1 MSQRIVGQC
10 GLFSM
15 TSDAGSSI
23 NRCLSSHPQLV
34 RRIRIAASAK
44 RVIRQRLDGLFG
56 ITERALWPGVDGV
69 AHFIARWYSG
79 AAASD
84 GESDSAAASNAHAE
98 ATHAEAT
105 HAKATHAKAT
115 TAASPKTRL
124 DVEQPQWRPSARPK
138 PLSSTLQHGRPKGRP
153 TAVTFDPVFGRIKF
167 ADRIASI
174 AHAAAKTP
182 DREPYVLLAAQCPY
196 NT

>member
-84 GESDSAAASNAHAE
+84 GDSDSAAASSA
-98 ATHAEAT
+98 HAEAT
-105 HAKATHAKAT
+105 HAKATA
-115 TAASPKTRL
+115 AASPKTR
-124 DVEQPQWRPSARPK
+124 VAKARRGTAAVAPQRKAEA
-138 PLSSTLQHGRPKGRP
+138 
-153 TAVTFDPVFGRIKF
+153 AVK
-167 ADRIASI
+167 
-174 AHAAAKTP
+174 HAAARK
-182 DREPYVLLAAQCPY
+182 A
-196 NT
+196 